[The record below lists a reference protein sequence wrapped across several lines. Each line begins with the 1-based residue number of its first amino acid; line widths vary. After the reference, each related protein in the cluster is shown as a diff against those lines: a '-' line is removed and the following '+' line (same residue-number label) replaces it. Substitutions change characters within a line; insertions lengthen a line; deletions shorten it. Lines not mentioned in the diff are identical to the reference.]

1 MGLFDFFKSKNNPTQ
16 SKSKYEHL
24 PLVNP
29 QEDKQTPNGY
39 VERKFIA
46 EEKIYQS
53 CDNIFRG
60 SNIPIICN
68 CEYATKYIST
78 LVLQNPNGKKV
89 RSVTEVIYYSVPD
102 ALKQDYVQLIAELN
116 NIIIQHELPA
126 RYILSLDKIVFT
138 SSPNNGTEI
147 PVSRIQ
153 YNQDKNEFNFL
164 FGNLMKENGP
174 YKQSITIYKSTEY
187 GCIIFSED
195 GSVKSAT
202 YTKPLKVIDAVFKFK
217 NYKTG
222 LDLYD
227 IRYNGEVL
235 FKRVK

>member
-1 MGLFDFFKSKNNPTQ
+1 M
-16 SKSKYEHL
+16 
-24 PLVNP
+24 
-29 QEDKQTPNGY
+29 
-39 VERKFIA
+39 
-46 EEKIYQS
+46 
-53 CDNIFRG
+53 
-60 SNIPIICN
+60 
-68 CEYATKYIST
+68 
-78 LVLQNPNGKKV
+78 
-89 RSVTEVIYYSVPD
+89 
-102 ALKQDYVQLIAELN
+102 
-116 NIIIQHELPA
+116 PA

-174 YKQSITIYKSTEY
+174 YKQSIPIYKSTEY

-202 YTKPLKVIDAVFKFK
+202 YTKPLKGIDAVFKFK